1 MVGAI
6 STCVSREDV
15 SGVSVGLEKLNKML
29 VEKLSGAV
37 DGITE

>member
-6 STCVSREDV
+6 GTCVSREDV
-15 SGVSVGLEKLNKML
+15 SGVSVGIEKLKKLL